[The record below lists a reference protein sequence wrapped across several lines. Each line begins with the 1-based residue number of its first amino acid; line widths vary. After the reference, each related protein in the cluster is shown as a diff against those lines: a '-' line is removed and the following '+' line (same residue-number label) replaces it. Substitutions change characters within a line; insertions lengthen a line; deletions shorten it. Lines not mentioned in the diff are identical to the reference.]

1 MKNLEKTY
9 DPHQFEERI
18 YQQWKES
25 GSFHTKIDPDK
36 TPYTISMPPPNVT
49 GALHLGHALQS
60 TIQDI
65 LTRYKRMKGFA
76 ALWVPG
82 TDHASISTEAKV
94 VEKITEEGKS
104 KEELGRDGFLEE
116 AWEWT
121 RKYGGRINHQQEK
134 LGVSCDWERERF
146 TLDEGLSHAV
156 EEQFIRLYEDGYIYR
171 GDRIINYCIDCGTA
185 VSDAEVDHEDTKGK
199 LYLVY
204 RPFANK

>member
-94 VEKITEEGKS
+94 VEKITEEGDRKS
-104 KEELGRDGFLEE
+104 
-116 AWEWT
+116 
-121 RKYGGRINHQQEK
+121 
-134 LGVSCDWERERF
+134 V
-146 TLDEGLSHAV
+146 V
-156 EEQFIRLYEDGYIYR
+156 
-171 GDRIINYCIDCGTA
+171 
-185 VSDAEVDHEDTKGK
+185 
-199 LYLVY
+199 
-204 RPFANK
+204 